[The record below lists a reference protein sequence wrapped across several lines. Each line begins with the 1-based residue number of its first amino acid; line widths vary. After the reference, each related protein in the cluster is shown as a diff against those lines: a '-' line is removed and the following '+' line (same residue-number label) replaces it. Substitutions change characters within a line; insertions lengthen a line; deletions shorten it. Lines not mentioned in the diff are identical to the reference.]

1 MKTFNSSLLTFNW
14 MKGGF
19 MTKITSRSKQAEKTK
34 NKIYKNGVKLII
46 KRGYDNITVEQISKA
61 AGVSVGTY
69 YYYFK
74 SKFELIREIY
84 KKGDEYFLQE
94 VAGKLISSTC
104 KGQLLEFFDRYATFN
119 IDNGIDMV
127 KNLYNSENKMFI
139 TDGRAM
145 QQVLQDIIDC
155 WRPNGYFIKEQS
167 SIELCRILFIAAR
180 GVIYNWCLY
189 DGTLDLNKEMNIV
202 ISAMVDGIMKQ

>member
-1 MKTFNSSLLTFNW
+1 MA
-14 MKGGF
+14 
-19 MTKITSRSKQAEKTK
+19 KITDRSKQAEMTK
-34 NKIYKNGVKLII
+34 NNIYKNGVKLII
-46 KRGYDNITVEQISKA
+46 KHGYDNITVEQISKA

-94 VAGKLISSTC
+94 VAGKLKSSTC
-104 KGQLLEFFDRYATFN
+104 KEQIIEFFDRYATFN
-119 IDNGIDMV
+119 INNGIAMV
-127 KNLYNSENKMFI
+127 KNLYNSDNKMFI

-145 QQVLQDIIDC
+145 QQVLMDIIDY
-155 WRPNGYFIKEQS
+155 WRPNGYFIKELS
-167 SIELCRILFIAAR
+167 SIEICRILFIAAR

-202 ISAMVDGIMKQ
+202 ISAMVDGIMKE

>member
-1 MKTFNSSLLTFNW
+1 MV
-14 MKGGF
+14 
-19 MTKITSRSKQAEKTK
+19 KITNRSKQAEKTK
-34 NKIYKNGVKLII
+34 NKIYKHGVKLII
-46 KRGYDNITVEQISKA
+46 KHGYDNITVEQISKA

-94 VAGKLISSTC
+94 VAGKLKSSTC
-104 KGQLLEFFDRYATFN
+104 NEQIIEFFDRYATFN
-119 IDNGIDMV
+119 IYSGIDMV
-127 KNLYNSENKMFI
+127 KNLYNSDNKMFI

-145 QQVLQDIIDC
+145 QQVLLDIIDY
-155 WRPNGYFIKEQS
+155 WRTNGYFIKEQS
-167 SIELCRILFIAAR
+167 SIEICRILFIAAR

-202 ISAMVDGIMKQ
+202 ISTMVDGIMKQ

>member
-1 MKTFNSSLLTFNW
+1 

-19 MTKITSRSKQAEKTK
+19 MAKITNRSKQAEKTK

-94 VAGKLISSTC
+94 VAGKLKSSTC
-104 KGQLLEFFDRYATFN
+104 KEQIIEFFDRYATFN
-119 IDNGIDMV
+119 INNGIAMV
-127 KNLYNSENKMFI
+127 KNLYNSDNKMFI

-145 QQVLQDIIDC
+145 QKILLDIIEY
-155 WRPNGYFIKEQS
+155 WIQNESFIEDLF
-167 SIELCRILFIAAR
+167 SIEICRILFIAAR

-202 ISAMVDGIMKQ
+202 ISAMVDGIMKE

>member
-1 MKTFNSSLLTFNW
+1 
-14 MKGGF
+14 

-84 KKGDEYFLQE
+84 KKGDEYFLKE
-94 VAGKLISSTC
+94 VAGKLKCSTL
-104 KGQLLEFFDRYATFN
+104 KDQIIEFFDAYASFN
-119 IDNGIDMV
+119 INNGIDMV
-127 KNLYNSENKMFI
+127 KNLYNPDNKMFI

-145 QQVLQDIIDC
+145 QQILVDIIEY
-155 WRPNGYFIKEQS
+155 WKNNGDLIKESS
-167 SIELCRILFIAAR
+167 SIEICRILFIAAR

-189 DGTLDLNKEMNIV
+189 DGSLNLNKEMNIV
-202 ISAMVDGIMKQ
+202 ISKMIDGIIYETINTKL

>member
-1 MKTFNSSLLTFNW
+1 MA
-14 MKGGF
+14 
-19 MTKITSRSKQAEKTK
+19 KITNRSKQAEKTK

-94 VAGKLISSTC
+94 VAGKLKSSTC
-104 KGQLLEFFDRYATFN
+104 KEQIIEFFDRYATFN
-119 IDNGIDMV
+119 INNGIAMV
-127 KNLYNSENKMFI
+127 KNLYNSDNKMFI
-139 TDGRAM
+139 TDGRTM
-145 QQVLQDIIDC
+145 QKILLDIIEY
-155 WRPNGYFIKEQS
+155 WIQKGSFLENLS
-167 SIELCRILFIAAR
+167 SIEICRILFIAAR

-202 ISAMVDGIMKQ
+202 ISAMISGIMKE